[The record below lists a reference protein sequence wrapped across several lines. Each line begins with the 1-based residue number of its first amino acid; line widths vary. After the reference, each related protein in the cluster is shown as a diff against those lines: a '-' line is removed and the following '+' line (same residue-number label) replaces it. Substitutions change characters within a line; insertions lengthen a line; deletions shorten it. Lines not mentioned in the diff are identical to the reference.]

1 MADLPELTTKQ
12 QNFILRYLINGNN
25 ATEAYRSA
33 YDEAYRSA
41 YDEAYRSA
49 YELKTLAFSTNP
61 LLVIRSPF
69 LKKVLKKWLIYLN

>member
-25 ATEAYRSA
+25 AT
-33 YDEAYRSA
+33 EAYRSA